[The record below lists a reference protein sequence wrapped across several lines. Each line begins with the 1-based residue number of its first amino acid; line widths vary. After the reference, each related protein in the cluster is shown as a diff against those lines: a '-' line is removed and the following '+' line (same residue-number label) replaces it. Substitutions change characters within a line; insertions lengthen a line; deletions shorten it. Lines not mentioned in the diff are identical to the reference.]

1 MGEEIEME
9 KIYIILTYSGTTL
22 SKIIKYYTKD
32 EFSHV
37 SIALDPKLNQMYS
50 FGRLRPYNPFCGGFV
65 HEKINK
71 GTFKRFY
78 KTRTKVYSLEVR
90 EEQYEELKNKIKYIK
105 KIRRQ
110 YKFNILGLLAVALR
124 LKVRKNNAFYCAEF
138 VKYLLDE
145 AKIENNLPELVRPEN
160 FKEISNIKLEY
171 NGYLRMY
178 KNNSVDLDRVHIVS

>member
-1 MGEEIEME
+1 ME

-37 SIALDPKLNQMYS
+37 SIALDSKLNQMYS
-50 FGRLRPYNPFCGGFV
+50 FGRLRPYNPFLAGFV

-90 EEQYEELKNKIKYIK
+90 EEQYEEVKNKIKYIK
-105 KIRRQ
+105 KVRRQ
-110 YKFNILGLLAVALR
+110 YKFNILGLLAVGLR

-138 VKYLLDE
+138 VKYLLEE

-160 FKEISNIKLEY
+160 FKAISNIKLEY
-171 NGYLRMY
+171 DGYLRMY
-178 KNNSVDLDRVHIVS
+178 KSKSVDLDKVHILS

>member
-1 MGEEIEME
+1 MK

-22 SKIIKYYTKD
+22 SKIIKHYTKD

-37 SIALDPKLNQMYS
+37 SIALDYKLNQMYS
-50 FGRLRPYNPFCGGFV
+50 FGRLKPYNPFCAGFV

-71 GTFKRFY
+71 GTFRRFY
-78 KTRTKVYSLEVR
+78 KTLTKVYSLEVN
-90 EEQYEELKNKIKYIK
+90 EKQYEELKNEIKNIK

-110 YKFNILGLLAVALR
+110 YKFNIVGLFAVGLR
-124 LKVRKNNAFYCAEF
+124 IKIRKNNAFYCAEF

-160 FKEISNIKLEY
+160 FKEINNIKLEY
-171 NGYLRMY
+171 EGYLRMY
-178 KNNSVDLDRVHIVS
+178 KNKSVDLDKVHILSKG